1 MSKCVLVTGGTG
13 FVGANLVR
21 FLLSSGHEV
30 HLLLRSGF
38 NPWRINDIQSHLRLH
53 LADMTQ
59 CSELERIIGA
69 IRPDW
74 VFHLATHGAYSHQ
87 TDIQQ
92 ITQTN
97 INGTVN
103 LVEACSKFGF
113 EVFVNTGSSSEYGF
127 KDHPAREDEFADPNS
142 CYAVTKLS
150 ATLFCRYIAQQRKL
164 HIPTLRLYSVFGP
177 YEEPTRLF
185 PTLIQHGLGGQWPPL
200 VSPHIARDFVYV
212 DDVIDAYLLA
222 AIRPQPDFGAIY
234 NVGTGIQ
241 TSLGELA
248 DIAKTVMQI
257 KAEPQWQ
264 SMPNR
269 NWDTTIWV
277 ADPTK
282 IKTLLGW
289 QPKFDIFSGL
299 RTFVEWYQN
308 SILKT

>member
-1 MSKCVLVTGGTG
+1 MSKRVLVTGGTG

-21 FLLSSGHEV
+21 FLLSRGHEV

-53 LADMTQ
+53 LVDMTQ
-59 CSELERIIGA
+59 FSELERIIDA

-87 TDIQQ
+87 TDIQK

-103 LVEACSKFGF
+103 LVEACSKLGF

-185 PTLIQHGLGGQWPPL
+185 PTLIQHGLRGQWPPL
-200 VSPHIARDFVYV
+200 VSPYIARDFVYI

-222 AIRPQPDFGAIY
+222 ATCPSPDFGAVY
-234 NVGTGIQ
+234 NVGTGVQ
-241 TSLGELA
+241 TSLGELVN
-248 DIAKTVMQI
+248 IARSVMNI
-257 KAEPQWQ
+257 EAEPQWQ

-269 NWDTTIWV
+269 HWDTTNWV

-282 IKTLLGW
+282 IKNILRW
-289 QPKFDIFSGL
+289 EPRFDITTGL
-299 RTFVEWYQN
+299 STFIEWYQN
-308 SILKT
+308 NNIKT